1 MQCNPEGDI
10 LYCMLTENV
19 SYFYDFSID
28 IRKDVRYNTNIYTE
42 YMFGIFV
49 WNICIARIIYNMY
62 FQNLFVLDFARKT
75 PRVHQLSMEGFFMQE
90 MSIRT
95 TAQIYNFS
103 ELQKKKHERE
113 LREKRPFFITGI
125 IVFISLLTICCFL
138 YFSNSI
144 VRAKEPSSDIQ
155 YKVVEVQEGDSLWSI
170 ARENMEEKSNDYGF
184 TDIYQYIH
192 EIKKCNNMKSN
203 QINTGCYLM
212 VPYYN

>member
-10 LYCMLTENV
+10 LDCMITENV

-28 IRKDVRYNTNIYTE
+28 NRKDVRYNTNIHTE

-49 WNICIARIIYNMY
+49 WNICIARIIYNIIKY
-62 FQNLFVLDFARKT
+62 GGV
-75 PRVHQLSMEGFFMQE
+75 FMQE

-103 ELQKKKHERE
+103 ELQKRKHERE
-113 LREKRPFFITGI
+113 LREKRPFFITGVI
-125 IVFISLLTICCFL
+125 IFISLLTICCFL

-155 YKVVEVQEGDSLWSI
+155 YKVVEGQEGDSLWSI
-170 ARENMEEKSNDYGF
+170 ARENLEEKSNDYGF

>member
-1 MQCNPEGDI
+1 MK
-10 LYCMLTENV
+10 
-19 SYFYDFSID
+19 S
-28 IRKDVRYNTNIYTE
+28 
-42 YMFGIFV
+42 
-49 WNICIARIIYNMY
+49 
-62 FQNLFVLDFARKT
+62 
-75 PRVHQLSMEGFFMQE
+75 VH
-90 MSIRT
+90 
-95 TAQIYNFS
+95 
-103 ELQKKKHERE
+103 
-113 LREKRPFFITGI
+113 FFITGI

-170 ARENMEEKSNDYGF
+170 ARKNMEEKSNDYGF

>member
-1 MQCNPEGDI
+1 M
-10 LYCMLTENV
+10 
-19 SYFYDFSID
+19 
-28 IRKDVRYNTNIYTE
+28 
-42 YMFGIFV
+42 
-49 WNICIARIIYNMY
+49 
-62 FQNLFVLDFARKT
+62 LDFVRKT

-170 ARENMEEKSNDYGF
+170 ARKNMEEKSNDYGF
-184 TDIYQYIH
+184 TDI
-192 EIKKCNNMKSN
+192 
-203 QINTGCYLM
+203 
-212 VPYYN
+212 

>member
-1 MQCNPEGDI
+1 MQCNPDGDI
-10 LYCMLTENV
+10 LDCMLTENV

-28 IRKDVRYNTNIYTE
+28 NRKDVRYNTNIHTE

-49 WNICIARIIYNMY
+49 WNICIARIIYNIIKY
-62 FQNLFVLDFARKT
+62 GGV
-75 PRVHQLSMEGFFMQE
+75 FMQE

-95 TAQIYNFS
+95 PAQIYNFS
-103 ELQKKKHERE
+103 ELQKRKQERE

-125 IVFISLLTICCFL
+125 IIFISLLTICCFL

-170 ARENMEEKSNDYGF
+170 ARENLEEKSNDYGF

>member
-10 LYCMLTENV
+10 LDCMLTENV

-28 IRKDVRYNTNIYTE
+28 NRKDVRYNTNIHTE

-49 WNICIARIIYNMY
+49 WNICIARIIYNIIKY
-62 FQNLFVLDFARKT
+62 GGV
-75 PRVHQLSMEGFFMQE
+75 FMQE

-103 ELQKKKHERE
+103 ELQKRKHERE
-113 LREKRPFFITGI
+113 LREKRPFFVTGI
-125 IVFISLLTICCFL
+125 IIFISLLTICGFL

-170 ARENMEEKSNDYGF
+170 ARENLEEKSNDYGF

-203 QINTGCYLM
+203 QINIGCYLM

>member
-10 LYCMLTENV
+10 LDCMLTENV

-28 IRKDVRYNTNIYTE
+28 NRKDVRYNTNIHTE

-49 WNICIARIIYNMY
+49 WNICVARIIYNIIKY
-62 FQNLFVLDFARKT
+62 GGV
-75 PRVHQLSMEGFFMQE
+75 FMQE

-125 IVFISLLTICCFL
+125 IIFISLLTICCFL